1 MYKDA
6 HTHTHTHTNSWKTN
20 TPGECEYKWQS
31 SPHSPW
37 ASVCSALGK
46 FQRKR
51 CQVGNT
57 RRKSGKRERGR
68 EREMPQQVVKQFP
81 NSFRLFDRATREI
94 RQVHYKLNT
103 KSGGR
108 RSELKE
114 CLQSKSVELQLQ
126 KRQQKYCKEIKKCY
140 CIKI

>member
-1 MYKDA
+1 
-6 HTHTHTHTNSWKTN
+6 
-20 TPGECEYKWQS
+20 
-31 SPHSPW
+31 
-37 ASVCSALGK
+37 
-46 FQRKR
+46 
-51 CQVGNT
+51 
-57 RRKSGKRERGR
+57 
-68 EREMPQQVVKQFP
+68 MPQQVVKQFP

-108 RSELKE
+108 RSERKE

-126 KRQQKYCKEIKKCY
+126 KKAAEIFCKEIKKCY